1 VRNQS
6 FSIKRALASM
16 LVLLLLYLS
25 FWPVPVK
32 PVSWSAPQNAGLV
45 DPFAPNDT
53 LASARTLNLGDHQG
67 PEDIA
72 GGPDG
77 LVYAS
82 TNAGDIVRFDPG
94 DLKLEVFAHTG
105 GRPLGLEF
113 DQHGNL
119 FVANALL
126 GLQRVAPSGIV
137 EILLDRIDGRPFEYA
152 NDVAVSSDG
161 NIYVTQSTQRFPV
174 QEFGGTYESSVLD
187 ILEHSATGR
196 VIEFNAKTGD
206 ARVIMDG
213 LNFAN
218 GIAISHDQRFLLV
231 NETASYKVW
240 RYWLRGPD
248 TGASEFILENLPG
261 FPDNLNNGLNERFWL
276 GLVAPRNEI
285 IDALSD
291 KPILRKVIQ
300 RLPAF
305 IRPKIQ
311 PSSHLIGIDGD
322 GLVLMNLQD
331 GAARFPA
338 ITGAFETRDHLY
350 LSTLFGNEL
359 AIVDKTDL
367 KTR

>member
-1 VRNQS
+1 
-6 FSIKRALASM
+6 
-16 LVLLLLYLS
+16 
-25 FWPVPVK
+25 
-32 PVSWSAPQNAGLV
+32 
-45 DPFAPNDT
+45 
-53 LASARTLNLGDHQG
+53 
-67 PEDIA
+67 
-72 GGPDG
+72 
-77 LVYAS
+77 
-82 TNAGDIVRFDPG
+82 
-94 DLKLEVFAHTG
+94 
-105 GRPLGLEF
+105 
-113 DQHGNL
+113 
-119 FVANALL
+119 
-126 GLQRVAPSGIV
+126 
-137 EILLDRIDGRPFEYA
+137 
-152 NDVAVSSDG
+152 
-161 NIYVTQSTQRFPV
+161 
-174 QEFGGTYESSVLD
+174 
-187 ILEHSATGR
+187 
-196 VIEFNAKTGD
+196 
-206 ARVIMDG
+206 MDG

-218 GIAISHDQRFLLV
+218 GIAISRDQRFLLV

-248 TGASEFILENLPG
+248 AGTSEFILENLPG

-291 KPILRKVIQ
+291 KPVLRKVIQ

-322 GLVLMNLQD
+322 GLVLMNLQG